1 MSILLLETL
10 HPEAEALLAQ
20 HDRVTLAAD
29 ESHALD
35 VARREAVAAIFTRG
49 KGRITRALMQ
59 ASGASLKAVSRAGAG
74 LDTVDLDA
82 AKELGVAVIF
92 APGLNAQTTAEHT
105 VMLMMMAARKAAFLD
120 AQVKAGRW
128 SVRNGYEGIEL
139 NGKTLGVVGL
149 GGIGT
154 RVAQIGQAL
163 GMQVIYWSRR
173 ARDARFAYR
182 ALDQLLREADV
193 ISLHLALNDETR
205 GLIGARELALMKPGA
220 ILVNTARGALIDQRA
235 LTQALS
241 EGRIGAFAADVLA
254 QQPPAPDDPL
264 LRCERVTLTPHVAGL
279 TDRTYREVCL
289 FCARNVLAVLRGE
302 PPDPRSLYM
311 G

>member
-1 MSILLLETL
+1 MPILLLETL
-10 HPEAEALLAQ
+10 HPDAEALLAQ
-20 HDRVTLAAD
+20 HDRVVLADD
-29 ESHALD
+29 EEHALEIAQQGG
-35 VARREAVAAIFTRG
+35 VSAILTRG
-49 KGRITRALMQ
+49 KGRITQTLMQ
-59 ASGASLKAVSRAGAG
+59 ACGDSLKAVSRAGAG

-82 AKELGVAVIF
+82 AKALGIAVIF

-105 VMLMMMAARKAAFLD
+105 IMLMMMAARKAAWLD
-120 AQVKAGRW
+120 AQVKAGHW
-128 SVRNGYEGIEL
+128 NARNGYEGVEL
-139 NGKTLGVVGL
+139 NGKTLGVIGL
-149 GGIGT
+149 GSIGT

-173 ARDARFAYR
+173 TRDARFAYR
-182 ALDQLLREADV
+182 ALDRLLSEADV
-193 ISLHLALNDETR
+193 VSLHVALSEETR

-220 ILVNTARGALIDQRA
+220 ILVNTARGGLIDQRA
-235 LTQALS
+235 LTQALCN
-241 EGRIGAFAADVLA
+241 GRIGAFAADVLA

-279 TDRTYREVCL
+279 TDRTYRDVCL

-302 PPDPRSLYM
+302 SPDPRSLYS